1 MGKPPQ
7 ERISLGLFPFEKRR
21 TRQRRWLRNTK
32 SGPRFGSCL
41 SAPLARGAAPQPLTF
56 GERFS
61 SYVELR
67 AGNALLWQQWCSRM
81 SSCLNS
87 PATSWRTSSRYGA
100 TGEIPFVRGET
111 RGEKKKK
118 SHVKHQQANA
128 ELILVAADLCAVSKA
143 SCNLHEPSRNGL
155 KCCNCCSIAETSSE
169 NVFLL
174 SLVCAS
180 RIHL

>member
-21 TRQRRWLRNTK
+21 TRQRQWLRNTK

-100 TGEIPFVRGET
+100 AGEIPFVRGET
-111 RGEKKKK
+111 QGKKKK

-128 ELILVAADLCAVSKA
+128 ELILIAADLCVVSKA
-143 SCNLHEPSRNGL
+143 FCNLHEPSRNGL

-180 RIHL
+180 RIQL